1 MKITQNNYKLTTAI
15 LILALLISIILNLML
30 FVKINNINEFVINK
44 CFQESIEPFI
54 QLSNRLEKMG
64 VRYENLINLC
74 LTKN

>member
-15 LILALLISIILNLML
+15 LILALLISIILNLIL
-30 FVKINNINEFVINK
+30 FVKINNINEFVVNK

-64 VRYENLINLC
+64 VQYENLINLC

>member
-1 MKITQNNYKLTTAI
+1 MKITQNNFKLTTAI
-15 LILALLISIILNLML
+15 LILALLISIILNLIL
-30 FVKINNINEFVINK
+30 FVKINNINEFVVNK

-64 VRYENLINLC
+64 VQYENLINLC

>member
-1 MKITQNNYKLTTAI
+1 MKITQNNFKLTTAS
-15 LILALLISIILNLML
+15 LILALLISIILNLIL
-30 FVKINNINEFVINK
+30 FFKINNINEFVINK

-64 VRYENLINLC
+64 VQYENLINLC

>member
-1 MKITQNNYKLTTAI
+1 MKITQNNFKLTTAI
-15 LILALLISIILNLML
+15 LILALLISIILNLIL

-64 VRYENLINLC
+64 VQYENLINLC

>member
-1 MKITQNNYKLTTAI
+1 MKITQNNYKLTTAS
-15 LILALLISIILNLML
+15 LILALLISIILNLIL
-30 FVKINNINEFVINK
+30 FIKINNINEFVVNK

-64 VRYENLINLC
+64 VQYENLINLC

>member
-1 MKITQNNYKLTTAI
+1 MKITQNNFKLTTAA
-15 LILALLISIILNLML
+15 LILALLISIILNLIL
-30 FVKINNINEFVINK
+30 FVKLNNINEFVVNK

-64 VRYENLINLC
+64 VQYENLINLC

>member
-15 LILALLISIILNLML
+15 LILALLISIILNLIL
-30 FVKINNINEFVINK
+30 FVKINNINEFVVNK

-54 QLSNRLEKMG
+54 QLSSRLEKMG
-64 VRYENLINLC
+64 VQYENLINLC

>member
-15 LILALLISIILNLML
+15 LILALLISIILNLIL

-44 CFQESIEPFI
+44 CYQESIEPFLE
-54 QLSNRLEKMG
+54 LSNRLEKMG
-64 VRYENLINLC
+64 VQYENLINLC

>member
-15 LILALLISIILNLML
+15 LILALLISIILNLIL

-64 VRYENLINLC
+64 VQYENLINLC